1 MLCTVVWQRR
11 WLTTRPTR
19 PRARASCFGY
29 GRPRAPVGVHVRP
42 QQMSRRRQAIAS
54 EVRTRIQRLSALSDA
69 ELRSLPEVQT
79 ERVPSLGNRVTF
91 TTYRDIQKDQS
102 LLIVVQAYQYL
113 FLGIGN
119 MFVEGIV
126 VSPSGERSTAPENL
140 LWDYS

>member
-1 MLCTVVWQRR
+1 
-11 WLTTRPTR
+11 
-19 PRARASCFGY
+19 
-29 GRPRAPVGVHVRP
+29 
-42 QQMSRRRQAIAS
+42 MSRRRQAIAS